1 MATSSVQPPDPD
13 QQTQDANLPDPSG
26 TSMVWAAA
34 FLAAAVAIAA
44 LADATNVDKD
54 PPFDPSSV
62 PEGGL
67 AIFAAFIAAAVI
79 IERVLELLAPFMPW
93 WAFPGRD
100 LLPVPPGRVDPV
112 RQAAISQKKVD
123 RGYAMIGLAALLG
136 VLASAACGLY
146 FADAVG
152 MSLARWADVLLTGV
166 TLAGGAKGLHEV
178 IKSIQK
184 AKGSGTSAG

>member
-1 MATSSVQPPDPD
+1 MATSSVQPPDPE
-13 QQTQDANLPDPSG
+13 QETQDGNLPDPSRA
-26 TSMVWAAA
+26 SMEWAAA
-34 FLAAAVAIAA
+34 FLAGAIAISA

-67 AIFAAFIAAAVI
+67 AIFAAFVAAAVI

-93 WAFPGRD
+93 WTFPGRE
-100 LLPVPPGRVDPV
+100 LLPVAPGTVDPL

-152 MSLARWADVLLTGV
+152 MSLTRWADILLSGL
-166 TLAGGAKGLHEV
+166 TLGAGAKGLHEV
-178 IKSIQK
+178 LKSLQK